1 MKCEEFITFLADY
14 LDGELPPETVERFQ
28 RHLDVCRSCT
38 AYLATYR
45 ETILMARGVGVEL
58 NDVPEG
64 LVAAVLASIAEL
76 RIEN

>member
-28 RHLDVCRSCT
+28 RHLDGCRSCT

-45 ETILMARGVGVEL
+45 ETILMARGVVGVEL
-58 NDVPEG
+58 TEVPEE
-64 LVAAVLASIAEL
+64 LIEAVLGSFG
-76 RIEN
+76 